1 MTTNERVGDIHVFEA
16 GNTGETLLV
25 LHGTGADERDLLPLG
40 RQLAPGAN
48 LLSPRGP
55 VLEGGMPRFFR
66 RFAIDRFDEDDIRRR
81 AAELVSFLDDAAVRY
96 GFDRARVTAL
106 GYSNG
111 ANLAAAA
118 LLLHGAVVRRAV
130 LWRPVFP
137 LAAESAPEL
146 AGTEVLIAS
155 GRQDPYAPTPKVEAL
170 ASALREGGA
179 AVDLMWSGLGHGLEQ
194 RDLEVTAQWLTATE
208 VSSAT

>member
-16 GNTGETLLV
+16 GSTGDTLLV

-81 AAELVSFLDDAAVRY
+81 SAELVSFLDHAAERY
-96 GFDRARVTAL
+96 GFDRARVTVL

-118 LLLHGAVVRRAV
+118 LLLHGAVVHRAV

-137 LAAESAPEL
+137 LAPESAPEL
-146 AGTEVLIAS
+146 AGAEVLIAS
-155 GRQDPYAPTPKVEAL
+155 GRQDPYAAVSKVEAL

-179 AVDLMWSGLGHGLEQ
+179 GVDLVWSGLGHGLEQ
-194 RDLEVTAQWLTATE
+194 RDLDVTAQWLGGP
-208 VSSAT
+208 SPGR

>member
-16 GNTGETLLV
+16 GSTGDTLVL

-55 VLEGGMPRFFR
+55 VLENGMPRFFR
-66 RFAIDRFDEDDIRRR
+66 RFSIDRFDEDDIRRR
-81 AAELVSFLDDAAVRY
+81 SAELVSFLDHAAERY
-96 GFDRARVTAL
+96 GFDRSRVTVL

-118 LLLHGAVVRRAV
+118 MLLHGSVVRRAV

-137 LAAESAPEL
+137 LAPGSAPEL

-155 GRQDPYAPTPKVEAL
+155 GRQDPYAAVPKVEAL

-179 AVDLMWSGLGHGLEQ
+179 GVDLVWSGLGHGLEQ
-194 RDLEVTAQWLTATE
+194 RDLDVTAQWLAGA
-208 VSSAT
+208 SAGR